1 MNQESTLKEVDNR
14 LINQESTLKEVDNRL
29 TTLETRLKENSILY
43 LEQNK
48 LLEDKISYI
57 IDTNLS
63 YFANKIEELENKLEN
78 KTVVN
83 DDTIL
88 SSNIIPEN
96 IKQEISEEVSEE
108 LIKENKLSDSKKQ
121 KTKATPVMETH
132 I

>member
-1 MNQESTLKEVDNR
+1 MRYRNR
-14 LINQESTLKEVDNRL
+14 TYKNYN
-29 TTLETRLKENSILY
+29 TTRE
-43 LEQNK
+43 
-48 LLEDKISYI
+48 
-57 IDTNLS
+57 
-63 YFANKIEELENKLEN
+63 
-78 KTVVN
+78 TVVN

-121 KTKATPVMETH
+121 KNKATPVIETH